1 VLGLLGATAAQALL
15 GSSFRITKHRG
26 EVLSWRDDLM
36 AVPTVHPSSILR
48 LPDEQRQEA
57 YSALVA
63 DLKVIADQAPAR

>member
-1 VLGLLGATAAQALL
+1 MEDRAGEPFVGPAGRLLDRALEDA
-15 GSSFRITKHRG
+15 GIQ
-26 EVLSWRDDLM
+26 RDD
-36 AVPTVHPSSILR
+36 THPSSILR